1 VEERTVRVVIDEG
14 HVASVDR
21 VVQAVERCWTRWQT
35 GPALPAPHFHQ
46 HGGLRLP
53 AGLVPELVRELE
65 RDGYRVEVDDRRR
78 DDLDADAQ
86 VLEQAQGA
94 DRRYLE
100 AVARSRVGVVEVA
113 DHRELVNGAS
123 AR

>member
-1 VEERTVRVVIDEG
+1 
-14 HVASVDR
+14 
-21 VVQAVERCWTRWQT
+21 
-35 GPALPAPHFHQ
+35 
-46 HGGLRLP
+46 
-53 AGLVPELVRELE
+53 VPELVRELE
-65 RDGYRVEVDDRRR
+65 RDGFRVEVDDRRR
-78 DDLDADAQ
+78 DGLDADAQ